1 MWVLV
6 RIYNQE
12 FHGALR
18 LTGFDYQGIGA
29 VTDGWEMGI
38 QDRDVDM
45 SNTYD
50 KGPFNGRVLGSCC
63 TPFFGLK

>member
-1 MWVLV
+1 MVLV

-29 VTDGWEMGI
+29 ATD
-38 QDRDVDM
+38 
-45 SNTYD
+45 
-50 KGPFNGRVLGSCC
+50 
-63 TPFFGLK
+63 